1 MLPGHLFDKAFF
13 LIGIVIV
20 LGAAVGRRSEP
31 YQRATT
37 ALTGLFIAFFTLKGV
52 VSLSEVV
59 GDVVEVV
66 GLVTL
71 LAVVALQ
78 WRRRRSGG
86 TAV

>member
-1 MLPGHLFDKAFF
+1 MLPGHLFDKVFF
-13 LIGIVIV
+13 LIGVAIILGGV
-20 LGAAVGRRSEP
+20 LGRRTEP
-31 YQRATT
+31 HQRAIT

-52 VSLSEVV
+52 VPLSE
-59 GDVVEVV
+59 GMQDVLGAV

-78 WRRRRSGG
+78 WRARRSGG